1 MRILLTTVDPN
12 VGNLPVVREFHRADP
27 AFNFLEVIQNFL
39 LLLKWQH
46 RQLLTDQSPC
56 LRFFTIR
63 TEISFGLEEQ
73 FKDPCHVAVIDID
86 QSSGPFGGN
95 IQSLLYQCRR
105 EAFLEAAIVQP
116 VRFGCLV
123 VEIYV
128 DRGDASG
135 AE

>member
-1 MRILLTTVDPN
+1 MRILLITVDPN

-27 AFNFLEVIQNFL
+27 AFNF
-39 LLLKWQH
+39 
-46 RQLLTDQSPC
+46 DQSPC